1 VEEIVRKLR
10 DAKMEASS
18 TDADVKKA
26 AAAFASGTQVAT
38 AKVTDTAS
46 TQELQI
52 RKSKDDYYAKSSA
65 VPGIYKVPSDVG
77 QGFDKNVDDFR
88 NKKLFD
94 FGYDEPSKV
103 QVHDGAKAYFLTK
116 GSQDWWSADS
126 KKMDSASVQS
136 LIDKIRELSASKFV
150 DSGFTTPA
158 IEVTVTSNDGKRL
171 EKILIAKSGDNY
183 IAKRENEPALYQ
195 LDSSPVSDLQKAA
208 ADVKPAPPAVKK

>member
-1 VEEIVRKLR
+1 
-10 DAKMEASS
+10 
-18 TDADVKKA
+18 
-26 AAAFASGTQVAT
+26 
-38 AKVTDTAS
+38 
-46 TQELQI
+46 
-52 RKSKDDYYAKSSA
+52 
-65 VPGIYKVPSDVG
+65 
-77 QGFDKNVDDFR
+77 
-88 NKKLFD
+88 
-94 FGYDEPSKV
+94 
-103 QVHDGAKAYFLTK
+103 
-116 GSQDWWSADS
+116 
-126 KKMDSASVQS
+126 MDSASVQS